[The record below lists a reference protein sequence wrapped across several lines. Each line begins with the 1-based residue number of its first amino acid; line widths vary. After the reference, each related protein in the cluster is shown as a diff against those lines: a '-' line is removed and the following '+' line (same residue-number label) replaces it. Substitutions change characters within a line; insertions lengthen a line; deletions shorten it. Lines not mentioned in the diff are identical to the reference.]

1 VLHSAQKFGLMKR
14 AKILVVDD
22 DLAIL
27 TLMENVLREYDLDA
41 VVADSGTS
49 ALELAR
55 SERPDLILLDRKMPG
70 MSGEEAVRVLR
81 SQPSLRNVPILILS
95 GEPMSRREIEAV
107 GADGAVQK
115 PFELSDLINQIQS
128 RLQPISSTD

>member
-27 TLMENVLREYDLDA
+27 TLMRNVLREYDLDA

>member
-128 RLQPISSTD
+128 RLQPISSRD